1 MPDRFGLPWLALLPL
16 LLLGG
21 CPLQPEPVEI
31 AGEVQGTT
39 YHIKLVLP
47 KDSPPKPEEL
57 RQSIE
62 QRFAEIDVK
71 LSNYRQDS
79 EISRLNQQKTGDWLP
94 ISPEIAELIGIARQ
108 VYRKSEGC
116 YDLTVKPLF
125 DLWGFSR
132 HQGKV
137 PEQAAIDQVL
147 PHLGLDKVEVDPA
160 GPRLRKRDPELAI
173 DLSSIAQGYTVGR
186 VAQLLEQ
193 RGVRDYMVEIGG
205 EMQVKGRKPSGE
217 PWRIAVE
224 KPTPFTR
231 EVLKILA
238 IRQEG
243 GTAVMTSGTYRNFF
257 EENGRSY
264 SHILDPKTGRPVD
277 HHLLSVTVMHDDP
290 TWADAWS
297 TALLCLGEER
307 GYRLAEAEGLRA
319 LFVYADG
326 AELRER
332 MTAAMVKLEGA
343 ATP

>member
-1 MPDRFGLPWLALLPL
+1 
-16 LLLGG
+16 
-21 CPLQPEPVEI
+21 LQPEPVEI

-39 YHIKLVLP
+39 YHIKLVIPEGSDL
-47 KDSPPKPEEL
+47 KPEEL
-57 RQSIE
+57 RQLIE
-62 QRFAEIDVK
+62 QRFAEIDAK

-79 EISRLNQQKTGDWLP
+79 EISRLNQQRTSDWLP
-94 ISPEIAELIGIARQ
+94 ISAEIAELIGIARQ
-108 VYRKSEGC
+108 VYQKSAGC

-147 PHLGLDKVEVDPA
+147 PHLGLAKVEVDPA
-160 GPRLRKRDPELAI
+160 GPRLRKQDPELAI
-173 DLSSIAQGYTVGR
+173 DLSSIAQGYTVGS
-186 VAQLLEQ
+186 VARLLEQ
-193 RGVRDYMVEIGG
+193 KDITNYMVEIGG
-205 EMQVKGRKPSGE
+205 EMQVKGHKPSGE

-224 KPTPFTR
+224 KPTPFSR

-238 IRQEG
+238 IRQES

-257 EENGRSY
+257 EEQGHSY
-264 SHILDPKTGRPVD
+264 SHILDPRTGRPVD

-297 TALLCLGEER
+297 TALLCLGEEQ
-307 GYRLAEAEGLRA
+307 GFRLAEDEGLRA

-326 AELRER
+326 TELRER
-332 MTAAMVKLEGA
+332 MTAAMLTEKVDGA
-343 ATP
+343 P